1 MLNKALDLL
10 RTLGWGIVNFIY
22 SLIDSLFDILR
33 EINALDIVNSVSND
47 SMFKNLYTGIMAI
60 AVTLLGLFAIWT
72 FVKKVLDSDEGMS
85 FEQIIREIIKCGFL
99 VLLSTFLLVQSST
112 LSIKLSGYTATS
124 FTSNNMSLADN
135 MLTQYITYTDSYK
148 VSDEFKKE
156 DISTYLK
163 NDTFTNKKMYNDKF
177 TTNDRWILPD
187 EEEYKY
193 SINWIMAIIIGGFFL
208 YALFFSGMML
218 ARRQIEFLFLF
229 VASPIIIAT
238 SIGVKERRSALYQQL
253 VSLILQGA
261 VVMLIIG
268 LSAILMKNIQ
278 ETTFFANSDVKDMV
292 IKSILYIGCG
302 SFLLTGSHT
311 VNRFIGGNVSAN
323 SGREQLMSLMSFGN
337 TVKTGA
343 VVGGLAGVGTGL
355 VGAGL
360 ISSGVGK
367 VGGNK
372 LVENTGKAIANFGK
386 NISANS
392 ESGSFKSSIGNTISK
407 FGTSMSSKTPSRLG
421 KSLRTSGYR
430 KVGDAISTMDPTKN
444 IYRRR
449 YNSSRRI

>member
-1 MLNKALDLL
+1 M
-10 RTLGWGIVNFIY
+10 I
-22 SLIDSLFDILR
+22 
-33 EINALDIVNSVSND
+33 
-47 SMFKNLYTGIMAI
+47 
-60 AVTLLGLFAIWT
+60 
-72 FVKKVLDSDEGMS
+72 
-85 FEQIIREIIKCGFL
+85 
-99 VLLSTFLLVQSST
+99 
-112 LSIKLSGYTATS
+112 
-124 FTSNNMSLADN
+124 
-135 MLTQYITYTDSYK
+135 
-148 VSDEFKKE
+148 
-156 DISTYLK
+156 
-163 NDTFTNKKMYNDKF
+163 
-177 TTNDRWILPD
+177 
-187 EEEYKY
+187 
-193 SINWIMAIIIGGFFL
+193 
-208 YALFFSGMML
+208 
-218 ARRQIEFLFLF
+218 
-229 VASPIIIAT
+229 
-238 SIGVKERRSALYQQL
+238 QL
-253 VSLILQGA
+253 
-261 VVMLIIG
+261 
-268 LSAILMKNIQ
+268 
-278 ETTFFANSDVKDMV
+278 ETKKDMV

-337 TVKTGA
+337 TVKTGT

-367 VGGNK
+367 FGGNK